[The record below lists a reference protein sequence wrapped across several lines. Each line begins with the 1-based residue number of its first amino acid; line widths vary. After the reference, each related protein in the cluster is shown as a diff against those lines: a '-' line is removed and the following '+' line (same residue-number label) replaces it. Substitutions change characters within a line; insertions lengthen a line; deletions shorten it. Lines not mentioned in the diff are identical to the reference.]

1 MRTLFYGVIM
11 TKIKKI
17 QFPECRYKVTD
28 FHIIDTEKV
37 VNNGREIYIRAILDS
52 ACSEYNSLKLPNEE
66 RLDIVDQLG
75 LDNLIALLAECFR
88 VNHNNYNAWIEAYLT
103 MFFSTGDHKY
113 YDALKNRRKV

>member
-1 MRTLFYGVIM
+1 M

-17 QFPECRYKVTD
+17 QFPECHYKVTD

-52 ACSEYNSLKLPNEE
+52 ACSEYNSLKLPNKE
-66 RLDIVDQLG
+66 RLDIIEKLG

-88 VNHNNYNAWIEAYLT
+88 VNHNEYDAWHEAHLT
-103 MFFSTGDHKY
+103 MYFSTGDKKY
-113 YDALKNRRKV
+113 FKAIENRRNQNINKIS